1 MQLSEAAI
9 AEATSQVDIDPPPM
23 QPMRPMEV
31 YEQPGP
37 DPLQVEQVELDTGSS
52 SGEAETGVAVKPST
66 RSWWQGSS
74 SDRQKASYED
84 QLRVMLGQKPK
95 EPEDGCWRFCPDLSW
110 DDRILGFI
118 GCYVIGCALS
128 VSSML
133 SFTKLLAGNPT
144 QFALKL
150 ALGNVLSISA
160 ACFLAGPRRQ
170 AEKMTDPSRMG
181 ATLMY
186 VGSIAFTLFA
196 ALCLQVFVVTLVA
209 LVLQSAALF
218 WYGIS
223 FIPYGRRLV
232 QSCAGRFC
240 KAAWGVCG
248 QCVRSSVK
256 AMV

>member
-95 EPEDGCWRFCPDLSW
+95 EPEDHL
-110 DDRILGFI
+110 I
-118 GCYVIGCALS
+118 V
-128 VSSML
+128 
-133 SFTKLLAGNPT
+133 KLKHKP
-144 QFALKL
+144 
-150 ALGNVLSISA
+150 
-160 ACFLAGPRRQ
+160 
-170 AEKMTDPSRMG
+170 
-181 ATLMY
+181 
-186 VGSIAFTLFA
+186 
-196 ALCLQVFVVTLVA
+196 
-209 LVLQSAALF
+209 
-218 WYGIS
+218 
-223 FIPYGRRLV
+223 
-232 QSCAGRFC
+232 SCAG
-240 KAAWGVCG
+240 
-248 QCVRSSVK
+248 QCLAVW
-256 AMV
+256 